1 MMGPHDLRRR
11 LFCILNFAFCIAVTS
26 CAPKGPIA
34 LPSDPGTP
42 LQDFAAIHA
51 QLSSMCAGVR
61 TMTAEIRL
69 SGRAGDENVG
79 GTVVAGFERPASML
93 LQGAGPLLVGT
104 VFTLAARGGRAT
116 LVLHRDSAILRDEAP
131 EAVLEAMAGVAL
143 APADLQAVFT
153 GCVLPAPRA
162 VSGTLHANGMA
173 SIDIETIEAPR
184 RTAKLFLRRS
194 GSQWQLR
201 SAQRDRWQIDYE
213 RWSGSFPQTVA
224 LIARQP
230 SVNIRAALSQIE
242 TNTPIDPAAF
252 TVDVKKDLT
261 PITLE
266 ELREAGPLRGQ

>member
-1 MMGPHDLRRR
+1 MLGVL
-11 LFCILNFAFCIAVTS
+11 LVS

-42 LQDFAAIHA
+42 LQDAAAIHA
-51 QLSSMCAGVR
+51 RLSSLCAGVR
-61 TMTAEIRL
+61 TMTAEIGL
-69 SGRAGDENVG
+69 SGRAGDESVR
-79 GTVVAGFERPASML
+79 GTVFAGFERPASMR
-93 LQGAGPLLVGT
+93 LQAVGPLLVGP
-104 VFTLAARGGRAT
+104 VFTLTARGGRAT

-131 EAVLEAMAGVAL
+131 EAILEAMAGVAL

-162 VSGTLHANGMA
+162 ISGTLHANGMA
-173 SIDIETIEAPR
+173 SIDIETTELPR

-213 RWSGSFPQTVA
+213 PWTGSFPQTVS
-224 LIARQP
+224 LIAREP

-242 TNTPIDPAAF
+242 TNREIDPAAF
-252 TVDVKKDLT
+252 TVDAKNDLT